1 MSSYD
6 TTAGGLHN
14 AGLTGD
20 PDGVRADIEQT
31 RTELGDDV
39 TALNDRVNPRSRM
52 RRSASALRSRVSS
65 AGSGMR
71 TVAPQKVRQVGQAVR
86 GRPAPATAVVLLIAG
101 ASTATV
107 LVRRRAAAARAARNR
122 WRPGFLKR

>member
-6 TTAGGLHN
+6 TTAGGLRN

-20 PDGVRADIEQT
+20 PDAIRADLEQT

-39 TALNDRVNPRSRM
+39 TALTDKVDPRSRM
-52 RRSASALRSRVSS
+52 RRSASALRSRASS
-65 AGSGMR
+65 AGAGMR
-71 TVAPQKVRQVGQAVR
+71 TAAPQKARQVGQAVR
-86 GRPAPATAVVLLIAG
+86 GRPAPITAIVLLIAG
-101 ASTATV
+101 AGTATV

>member
-6 TTAGGLHN
+6 TTAGGLQN

-31 RTELGDDV
+31 RAELGDDV
-39 TALNDRVNPRSRM
+39 TALNDRGNPRSRM

-65 AGSGMR
+65 A
-71 TVAPQKVRQVGQAVR
+71 VR
-86 GRPAPATAVVLLIAG
+86 GRPAPTTAVVLLIAG